1 MMFGSIEISDG
12 VVDGKRW
19 VRDLRTGEC
28 MQVQVDVLARLAER
42 WFWRLF

>member
-1 MMFGSIEISDG
+1 MVFGSIEVCDA
-12 VVDGKRW
+12 VVDGKRL

-28 MQVQVDVLARLAER
+28 MQVPVELLGRLAER

>member
-1 MMFGSIEISDG
+1 MVFGSIEISDG

-19 VRDLRTGEC
+19 VRDLRTGEA
-28 MQVQVDVLARLAER
+28 MQVPVELLGRLAER